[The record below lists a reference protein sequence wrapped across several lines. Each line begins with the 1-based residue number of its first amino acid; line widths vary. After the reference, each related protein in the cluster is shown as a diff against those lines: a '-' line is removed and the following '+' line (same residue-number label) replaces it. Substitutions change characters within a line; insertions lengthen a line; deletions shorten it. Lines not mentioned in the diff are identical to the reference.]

1 MTSTFLFVLSG
12 PVLMGL
18 LGIAIGLQA
27 RSKMRRTHRAELS
40 EQHAGKATGE
50 HAAE

>member
-1 MTSTFLFVLSG
+1 MTATFLFVLSG

-18 LGIAIGLQA
+18 LGIGVGLRA
-27 RSKMRRTHRAELS
+27 LSKIRRSHRAELS
-40 EQHAGKATGE
+40 ERRHRETAGE

>member
-1 MTSTFLFVLSG
+1 MTSTLLFVLSG

-18 LGIAIGLQA
+18 LGIGVGRLALSRIR
-27 RSKMRRTHRAELS
+27 RSHRAELS
-40 EQHAGKATGE
+40 QQHPGKPAGE